1 MSLDR
6 FKLENR
12 VALVTGAAQ
21 GIGAAIS
28 ETLASLGATVVL
40 TDITDGVEKTSR
52 VLNGRGLETTSR
64 RLDVTNSA
72 QVDET
77 ASWVKSEYGHLDV
90 LVNNAGVANGKAALD
105 YTDEDWRQMMSID
118 LDGQFY
124 CCRAF
129 GRLMVEQQRGSVVCI
144 SSIAGIKAVRPEKH
158 VGYDVAKAGV
168 AQLCR
173 TLAAEWAKEGVRVN
187 AVGPGYTDTSIL
199 ESVGEDMIETW
210 LGDTPMG
217 RLMQPE
223 EIAHAVAFL
232 ASDAASA
239 VTGHLLMADGGYS
252 VW

>member
-1 MSLDR
+1 MSLNR
-6 FKLENR
+6 FKLDDR

-40 TDITDGVEKTSR
+40 TDVADEVAKTSQG
-52 VLNGRGLETTSR
+52 LNDRGLETASR
-64 RLDVTNSA
+64 LLDVTDSA

-77 ASWVKSEYGHLDV
+77 AHWVKDEYGHLDI
-90 LVNNAGVANGKAALD
+90 LVNNAGIANGKAALD
-105 YTDEDWRQMMSID
+105 YTDDDWRQMMSID

-129 GRLMVEQQRGSVVCI
+129 GRLMVEQQRGSIICI
-144 SSIAGIKAVRPEKH
+144 SSIAGVKVVRPEKH
-158 VGYDVAKAGV
+158 IGYDVAKAGV

-173 TLAAEWAKEGVRVN
+173 TLAAEWAKDNVRVN

-199 ESVGEDMIETW
+199 ENVGEDMVETW